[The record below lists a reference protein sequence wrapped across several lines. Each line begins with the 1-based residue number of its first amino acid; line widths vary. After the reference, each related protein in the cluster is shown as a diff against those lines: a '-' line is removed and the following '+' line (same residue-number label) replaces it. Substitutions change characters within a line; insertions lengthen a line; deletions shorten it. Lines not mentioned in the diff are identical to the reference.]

1 MDNIEEERKKKER
14 ETLTDLIKQT
24 LGYNIQSK

>member
-1 MDNIEEERKKKER
+1 MDNIEREGKRKKD
-14 ETLTDLIKQT
+14 TLTDLIKQT